1 MPQASLAIVL
11 CGHHGWASRPTHKVD
26 TGGQKH
32 QHPAACSAGAQAPI
46 QKLQATLIGC
56 KHTQRPVCC
65 AGRPGFKPEAVSP
78 PMWGVSAVQ
87 ALLAPFTCCCLHRS
101 CCRFGNDAH
110 DLTLPP
116 SAPAKLQ
123 DPCRLPA
130 VQAPSQAPIQK
141 LLPPE
146 VMLLIFSQLP
156 IASTARA
163 QCSCRQWYRL
173 GLAPDL
179 WRTACQ
185 EAFQRC
191 SYKRNSW
198 LLRREY
204 RCGVGVP
211 CTLRTLA
218 AAPCTPQV
226 W

>member
-1 MPQASLAIVL
+1 MPQVSI
-11 CGHHGWASRPTHKVD
+11 PK
-26 TGGQKH
+26 
-32 QHPAACSAGAQAPI
+32 
-46 QKLQATLIGC
+46 
-56 KHTQRPVCC
+56 
-65 AGRPGFKPEAVSP
+65 AVSLL
-78 PMWGVSAVQ
+78 MCGASAVQ
-87 ALLAPFTCCCLHRS
+87 APLAPLTSCCLHRA
-101 CCRFGNDAH
+101 CCRCVDVVHGQ
-110 DLTLPP
+110 TLPP
-116 SAPAKLQ
+116 SAPSQLQ
-123 DPCRLPA
+123 GPTRLSA
-130 VQAPSQAPIQK
+130 VQTPPQAPIQK

-204 RCGVGVP
+204 RCGAGVP
-211 CTLRTLA
+211 CTLNVWLLHLA
-218 AAPCTPQV
+218 HLKTSETSSC
-226 W
+226 